1 MFTYYFID
9 KYGVP
14 TTTDFAYDKDMDY
27 LNSRV
32 ASGEYQAIIIVKRF
46 FQVKISLDKPEVI

>member
-9 KYGVP
+9 KYGIP

-32 ASGEYQAIIIVKRF
+32 ASGECQAIIIVKRF
-46 FQVKISLDKPEVI
+46 F

>member
-14 TTTDFAYDKDMDY
+14 TTTDFAYNRDIDY
-27 LNSRV
+27 LKSRV
-32 ASGEYQAIIIVKRF
+32 TSGEYRAFIIVKRF
-46 FQVKISLDKPEVI
+46 F